1 MKSSVSVLGVI
12 PARYDSKRFPG
23 KALADIKGKPMIQWV
38 HERASEA
45 KEISR
50 LIIATDDKR
59 IYDVA
64 HSFGA
69 EVEMT
74 ARDIRN
80 GTERAAVVAEN
91 HDHSIVVNI
100 QGDEPLIDPGAI
112 DAAIRTLI
120 DADEAVASTLVKK
133 IDSIEELTNVNM
145 PKVVLDTQGHA
156 LYFSRAAIPYYRDE
170 TNPLEWITNQTYFRH
185 IGLYAYRKSFLK
197 TYVGLPETGLE
208 RTEKLEQLRIL
219 EYGYKIKAAIVDYA
233 PRGVDTPDDLESLIQ
248 YIEED
253 DIGQGN

>member
-1 MKSSVSVLGVI
+1 MKPSVSVLGVI

-45 KEISR
+45 REISR
-50 LIIATDDKR
+50 LVIATDDKR
-59 IYDVA
+59 IYEVA
-64 HSFGA
+64 RSFGA

-74 ARDIRN
+74 AREIRN
-80 GTERAAVVAEN
+80 GSERAAAVAEK
-91 HDHSIVVNI
+91 HDDSIVVNI

-112 DAAIRTLI
+112 DAAIRALI
-120 DADEAVASTLVKK
+120 DDDEAVASTLVKK

-145 PKVVLDTQGHA
+145 PKVILDYHGYA
-156 LYFSRAAIPYYRDE
+156 LYFSRAIIPYYRDE
-170 TNPLEWITNQTYFRH
+170 ANPSEWIKKHSYFRH

-197 TYVGLPETGLE
+197 RYVGLPETGLE
-208 RTEKLEQLRIL
+208 RAEKLEQLRIL
-219 EYGYKIKAAIVDYA
+219 EHGYKIKATIVNYA

-248 YIEED
+248 YIEEN